1 MSGRKSSLN
10 PNSAKY
16 RELKEAF
23 DFFDKNNSGVIEAK
37 EINALLGNLGK
48 GSSQTEVADLM
59 SSIDKDQDNA
69 VSFDEFC
76 VMVKATSRHEIN
88 QTEQEQ
94 LREQFRV
101 FDLNGD
107 GIISP
112 SELKKVMSMMGEK
125 ITDADIDG
133 LLNKYDQNKNGVIEY
148 NEFVKYMLDE
158 EE

>member
-133 LLNKYDQNKNGVIEY
+133 LLNKYDLNKNGVIEY

>member
-1 MSGRKSSLN
+1 MSDRKSSLN

-133 LLNKYDQNKNGVIEY
+133 LLNKYD
-148 NEFVKYMLDE
+148 
-158 EE
+158 